1 MWLEYISNVLNILRT
16 TFIQLS
22 GIFCTVLFY
31 TYIVEIRNMIPWQ
44 YNFSGIIIIREAQSL
59 LLRVYQSCKLYF
71 TVFESNSRTAA
82 FFKKKSRN
90 MKEKKKKKIF

>member
-44 YNFSGIIIIREAQSL
+44 YNFSGIIIIREA
-59 LLRVYQSCKLYF
+59 
-71 TVFESNSRTAA
+71 
-82 FFKKKSRN
+82 
-90 MKEKKKKKIF
+90 